1 MSTTTI
7 TRPRSTKKY
16 KALIAAGL
24 SDSDA
29 LLTMGVS
36 EAPVVTEV
44 DNRVATLVSGGFTQ
58 EQAEQIVRDQD
69 AGAKPAKKGKKGKK
83 AKAAKVTAPAE
94 LTAKE
99 RAEALVAEKGLT
111 FTRGRIYSPADRLA
125 EAIVR
130 VAKTNSPE
138 IVTSSGVG
146 HVAALLVYREDSG
159 DVAVQNLKKP
169 V

>member
-1 MSTTTI
+1 MSTTT
-7 TRPRSTKKY
+7 RPRATKRY

-24 SDSDA
+24 NDTDA
-29 LLTMGVS
+29 LTTLGVS
-36 EAPVVTEV
+36 IDEAGPVETAV
-44 DNRVATLVSGGFTQ
+44 DERVATLMDGGFTQ
-58 EQAEQIVRDQD
+58 EQAEQIVATQS
-69 AGAKPAKKGKKGKK
+69 KPAKKGKNKK
-83 AKAAKVTAPAE
+83 AKKAKGVSLVKTE

-99 RAEALVAEKGLT
+99 KAEALVAEKGLA
-111 FTRGRIYSPADRLA
+111 FTRGRVYSPADRLA

-146 HVAALLVYREDSG
+146 HVAALLVYREESG
-159 DVAVQNLKKP
+159 DVAVQNLRKP